1 MESNHFYLTIA
12 KESFAEYKEKGS
24 KFLAFAY
31 PVDNKMVFKQYFELI
46 KSEHSKA
53 SHHCFAYR
61 LGLDTN
67 NYRLSDDGE
76 PSGTAGKPI
85 LNQIL
90 SKQIT
95 NVAIIV
101 VRYFGGTL
109 LGVSGL
115 INAYKT
121 AAALTLQIVPIVQKT
136 IDTNFLLEFDYTIM
150 NNVMLLIRQFN
161 CSILEQHIQLFCV
174 LKISVANAK
183 VPEFLYRLKDF
194 KAIQIQQMN

>member
-1 MESNHFYLTIA
+1 
-12 KESFAEYKEKGS
+12 
-24 KFLAFAY
+24 
-31 PVDNKMVFKQYFELI
+31 
-46 KSEHSKA
+46 
-53 SHHCFAYR
+53 
-61 LGLDTN
+61 LGLDIN

-95 NVAIIV
+95 NVTIIV

-136 IDTNFLLEFDYTIM
+136 IETNFLLEFDYTIM
-150 NNVMLLIRQFN
+150 NNVMLLIKQFN
-161 CSILEQHIQLFCV
+161 CSVLEQQIQLFCV